1 MPAPDEPALIHL
13 LQGALSLM
21 RTNALRIAAIPLI
34 AVLAVAAT
42 IIGSNAV
49 HVGAADHLDA
59 PTVKHDGRIDI
70 NDIYVFQGQNAANT
84 ALVMTVDPAAGLL
97 SPTTFRPG
105 ALYEFKIDTGSDA
118 IEDVA
123 LRIKFGGVRANGS
136 QAISVFR
143 ASGSQARS
151 GAGGKS
157 LGHGSTNQV
166 INLAGGGRA
175 WAGLADD
182 PFFFDLARFQQFK
195 ATLLAGG
202 GLADLG
208 GLVDCN
214 RTNPVP
220 TNFFRGLN
228 GAAIVIE
235 LPDSALGSTIHLWG
249 ETSID
254 ENGTRTQ
261 VERMGLPT
269 INTVFNHTDAAK
281 EAYNRAEPRN
291 DVRDYSDDVSGVVAL
306 ITSLA
311 GTASDP
317 NAYGDT
323 IAGVLLP
330 DVITYHTA
338 QPASFAALNGRA
350 LSDDVID
357 VALSVVANTSL
368 SDCVANDSTFRAS
381 FPYIGVPN

>member
-1 MPAPDEPALIHL
+1 
-13 LQGALSLM
+13 M
-21 RTNALRIAAIPLI
+21 RTTTLRAISASLVV
-34 AVLAVAAT
+34 ALAVAAMV
-42 IIGSNAV
+42 IGSNAIR
-49 HVGAADHLDA
+49 VGAADHLDA

-70 NDIYVFQGQNAANT
+70 NDVYVFQGQNAANT
-84 ALVMTVDPAAGLL
+84 ALVMTVNPAAGLL

-105 ALYEFKIDTGSDA
+105 ALYEFKIDTGSNA

-123 LRIKFGGVRANGS
+123 LRVKFGGVRANGS

-143 ASGSQARS
+143 ANSSQATA
-151 GAGGKS
+151 GAGGTP

-166 INLAGGGRA
+166 ISLAGGGRA

-202 GLADLG
+202 GLSDLG
-208 GLVDCN
+208 GLVDCT
-214 RTNPVP
+214 RTDPAP
-220 TNFFRGLN
+220 TNFFNGLN
-228 GAAIVIE
+228 GSAIVIE
-235 LPDSALGSTIHLWG
+235 LPDSALGGTIHVWG
-249 ETSID
+249 ETSIG
-254 ENGTRTQ
+254 ENGVRTQ

-291 DVRDYSDDVSGVVAL
+291 DVANYSDDVSGVVSL

-311 GTASDP
+311 GTAPDP
-317 NAYGDT
+317 DAYGDA

-330 DVITYHTA
+330 DMITYNTA
-338 QPASFAALNGRA
+338 QPANFAVLNGRA
-350 LSDDVID
+350 LSNDVID
-357 VALSVVANTSL
+357 VALSVVANTPL